1 MHGQSYI
8 YIMTNF
14 RNTTLYIGVT
24 NNLIRRVYEHKNKLI
39 PGFTTKYGVDKLGY
53 YEVYENIEEA
63 IKREKA
69 LKGSS
74 RQRKVKLI
82 LTNNPDWKDLY
93 DELL

>member
-1 MHGQSYI
+1 MQYYLYVLFSKPNG
-8 YIMTNF
+8 
-14 RNTTLYIGVT
+14 TLYVGVT

-39 PGFTTKYGVDKLGY
+39 PGFTTKYSVDKLGY

>member
-1 MHGQSYI
+1 MQYYLYVLFSKPNG
-8 YIMTNF
+8 
-14 RNTTLYIGVT
+14 TLYVGVT
-24 NNLIRRVYEHKNKLI
+24 NNLIRRVYEHKNTLI

-53 YEVYENIEEA
+53 KKKNKNKKKE